1 LRDGSSI
8 GEGVAR
14 RMMRQLAIIFSLFTA
29 VALHTLAAVCA
40 EGEGTALTHFLYEQ
54 DVARLYVER
63 CSKVV
68 PGSLQ
73 EDMRVTYASYL
84 RQLTQAQRILE
95 NQGVEL
101 HIVDRTPPSTRQQQ
115 VKDSASVFV
124 ETTTRGDPV
133 RACRVYFG
141 MLRNQTDA
149 AEIALRKTRSM
160 EQIERVVRSLKQSPS
175 TPTDSL
181 SEAVWSKSTV
191 SDLSL
196 FVTLQRYRIY
206 TDHCSVKVP
215 RLKPN
220 FDGLMEDLRS
230 RFQSIF
236 KGLLSSDAFREM
248 KDALVPAEIGFAL
261 KDSVEDARHNFER
274 QDSDSICP
282 KKLND
287 LGQVSDESLQADLT
301 QTLAAVQNM
310 TRNARR

>member
-1 LRDGSSI
+1 MG
-8 GEGVAR
+8 
-14 RMMRQLAIIFSLFTA
+14 QLAILFSLLTA
-29 VALHTLAAVCA
+29 AALHTLPAVGA
-40 EGEGTALTHFLYEQ
+40 EGEGPTLTHFLYEQ
-54 DVARLYVER
+54 EVARLYMDR
-63 CSKVV
+63 CSGIV

-84 RQLTQAQRILE
+84 LQLIQAQRILE

-101 HIVDRTPPSTRQQQ
+101 RLVDRTPPSTRQQQ
-115 VKDSASVFV
+115 VRDSASDFV

-160 EQIERVVRSLKQSPS
+160 EQVEGVVRSLRQSAL
-175 TPTDSL
+175 TPTGSS
-181 SEAVWSKSTV
+181 SETVWSKSSV

-215 RLKPN
+215 RLKPK
-220 FDGLMEDLRS
+220 FDGLMEDLSSRVQGISRS
-230 RFQSIF
+230 
-236 KGLLSSDAFREM
+236 LLSSDAFREM

-261 KDSVEDARHNFER
+261 KDSINDARHNFEK
-274 QDSDSICP
+274 QDADSICP
-282 KKLND
+282 KKLDD
-287 LGQVSDESLQADLT
+287 LGKISDESLQADLA
-301 QTLAAVQNM
+301 QAIAAVQNM
-310 TRNARR
+310 TRNSRR